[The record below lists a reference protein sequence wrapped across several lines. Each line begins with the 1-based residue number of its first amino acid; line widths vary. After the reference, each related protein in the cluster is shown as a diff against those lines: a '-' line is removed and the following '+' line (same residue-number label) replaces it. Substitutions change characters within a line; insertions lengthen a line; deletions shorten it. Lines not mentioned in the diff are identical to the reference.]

1 MWLFFIKGKKM
12 SVEDAA
18 DLASFFDT
26 DEHAVV
32 AVIES
37 VNVSGVF
44 DNDYIDALDV
54 SGTVPMFTCAATDLY
69 AIVPAVGRGTTAVIN
84 SVSYIIEN
92 IKNDGTGVAILIL
105 SEA

>member
-1 MWLFFIKGKKM
+1 MA
-12 SVEDAA
+12 VETED
-18 DLASFFDT
+18 DLASFFDVS
-26 DEHAVV
+26 EFGVSAL
-32 AVIES
+32 ISGSS
-37 VNVSGVF
+37 VNGVF

-92 IKNDGTGVAILIL
+92 IKNDGTGVVILIL